1 MKYTRIYHILLF
13 WAIGCSLLHAQSYR
27 TDIFNPNIKTLRVI
41 EADGDPLV
49 RPVLN
54 LNDDESLEIS
64 FDELSHDVH
73 YYSYTVYHCNADWTL
88 SDLTSSEYIQGFTTV
103 DIDDYELSVN
113 TTQTYTHYTFQVPN
127 DDMRLTLSGNYVV
140 CIYEDGDKYN
150 PIAQVCFSI
159 VEQRCGI
166 DAAATGNTD
175 IELNGRY
182 QQLNIELNFNERITD
197 SRNEIKLLVKQNN
210 RTDNQAFDVK
220 PNFIENTS
228 LKYLNNK
235 NLIFEGGYEYRRF
248 DISSVYLLGEG
259 VDDIKYDNTYYQA
272 FLDVPV
278 NNLGRAYST
287 EFDVN
292 GQFVINVENSDYDD
306 TEADYMWV
314 HFFLPM
320 EKPFFDGL
328 MYVGG
333 DFNFNL
339 MDERSRMNYDF
350 ENKCYTYSAFLKQ
363 GGYNY
368 QYWFLKKGTQKAT
381 LMRTENS
388 YWQTGNEYAIY
399 VYYRPFGQR
408 YDALIGFSSFVSNQ

>member
-13 WAIGCSLLHAQSYR
+13 LTIGFSWLYAESYR
-27 TDIFNPNIKTLRVI
+27 TDIFNPNVKTLRVM
-41 EADGDPLV
+41 EAGGDPLV
-49 RPVLN
+49 RPILN
-54 LNDDESLEIS
+54 LDNNESLEIS
-64 FDELSHDVH
+64 FDELSHDIH
-73 YYSYTVYHCNADWTL
+73 YYSYTIYHCNADWTL
-88 SDLTSSEYIQGFTTV
+88 SDLTTNEYIQGFTTV
-103 DIDDYELSVN
+103 DIDDYEQSVN
-113 TTQTYTHYTFQVPN
+113 TTQIYTHYTFQVPN

-197 SRNEIKLLVKQNN
+197 SRNEIKLVVKQNN

-259 VDDIKYDNTYYQA
+259 VDDIKYDHSYYHA
-272 FLDVPV
+272 LLAMPA
-278 NNLGRAYST
+278 NNIGRAYST

-292 GQFVINVENSDYDD
+292 GQFAINVENSDYDD

-314 HFFLPM
+314 HFFWPM
-320 EKPFFDGL
+320 EEPFFDGL
-328 MYVGG
+328 IYVGG

-339 MDERSRMNYDF
+339 MDERSRMKYDF